1 MCNFA
6 YARFSRDI
14 MIDKSYA
21 KDDVHSCISLC
32 MRAAEYGV
40 SEPSAPEMSC
50 GRELTIYAWLAMS

>member
-32 MRAAEYGV
+32 MRAARYGV
-40 SEPSAPEMSC
+40 SELSPPKC
-50 GRELTIYAWLAMS
+50 LAGAN